1 MYPKLSVAEEWWGG
15 AEHSSAPPL
24 LLQDGDR
31 PMIQITSGEIAT
43 EKIINS
49 LRSPDIGA
57 VISYLGT
64 VRSFLEGKRS
74 KGLAFEIEDAAMKTS
89 LEEVEFEALQQFD
102 VREIAIVHRTG
113 SFAVGDDILL
123 IAISSAHRGPA
134 FDACKYIID
143 RIKDLHESWKREEL
157 FN

>member
-1 MYPKLSVAEEWWGG
+1 
-15 AEHSSAPPL
+15 
-24 LLQDGDR
+24 
-31 PMIQITSGEIAT
+31 MIQITSGEIIT
-43 EKIINS
+43 KKVVDS
-49 LRSPDIGA
+49 LKSPDIGA

-64 VRSFLEGKRS
+64 VRSFLEGKQS
-74 KGLAFEIEDAAMKTS
+74 QGLSFEVKDEIMYQSLDEVAAGARQK
-89 LEEVEFEALQQFD
+89 FE

-143 RIKDLHESWKREEL
+143 RIKDLHESWKRETL
-157 FN
+157 AS